1 VNEPGMRVFKPHP
14 LRWIVESLEEEPSY
28 LEKAMFGARGCY
40 LHGRLVLVL
49 AARKEP
55 WKGLLIP
62 TEKRHHESLQGE
74 FPGLMVHTIL
84 AKWLYLPEQ
93 CEDFEETASRLVDL
107 IKEEDPRI
115 GVLPKPRKPRGR
127 KSNRGFGRGPLILE
141 T

>member
-1 VNEPGMRVFKPHP
+1 MAEPGMRDFKPHP

-55 WKGLLIP
+55 WKGLLVP
-62 TEKRHHESLQGE
+62 TEKKYHESLQDE

-84 AKWLYLPEQ
+84 GKWLYLPEES
-93 CEDFEETASRLVDL
+93 EDFEETASRLVDL
-107 IKEEDPRI
+107 IREEDPRI
-115 GVLPKPRKPRGR
+115 GVLPKPRKRRGQR
-127 KSNRGFGRGPLILE
+127 IEAG
-141 T
+141 